1 MFTAA
6 TFHSICA
13 MEVWAEDVCEPGPY
27 HDVIN
32 GTVRPLSLA
41 PRACDAVMLLSAP
54 RQLMTLRSSPE
65 VVVSS
70 SCLVWSS
77 VWFLPHAVSAAIVR
91 VIRCA

>member
-32 GTVRPLSLA
+32 GTVRPDLYYCLLSEL
-41 PRACDAVMLLSAP
+41 VMLPSAP
-54 RQLMTLRSSPE
+54 RHDPL
-65 VVVSS
+65 VVS
-70 SCLVWSS
+70 
-77 VWFLPHAVSAAIVR
+77 
-91 VIRCA
+91 